1 MFNSLEKA
9 MEIVL
14 FIKDY
19 IGDGDRYSI
28 DMKEL
33 LFICEDYIDAHRS
46 CDAMSYEIESLR
58 NYIRL
63 LEKENKELKEKP

>member
-14 FIKDY
+14 FIRDY

-33 LFICEDYIDAHRS
+33 LFICEDYIDAHKSR
-46 CDAMSYEIESLR
+46 DAMSYEIESLR

>member
-9 MEIVL
+9 MEILL
-14 FIKDY
+14 FIRDY

-33 LFICEDYIDAHRS
+33 MFICEDYIEVHKNS
-46 CDAMSYEIESLR
+46 EIMSSEIDSLR
-58 NYIRL
+58 NYVRL
-63 LEKENKELKEKP
+63 LEKENKELKEAK